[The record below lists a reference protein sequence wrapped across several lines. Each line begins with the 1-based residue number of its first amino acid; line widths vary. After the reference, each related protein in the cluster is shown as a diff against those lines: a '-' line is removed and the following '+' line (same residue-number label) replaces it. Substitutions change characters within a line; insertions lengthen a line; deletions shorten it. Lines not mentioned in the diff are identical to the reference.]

1 MAVRRQRNIYNPKD
15 VEPFKLSRSKI
26 EDFIKCPRCFY
37 IDRRLGIGQPSMYP
51 LNLNIAVDTL
61 LKKEFDWYRERG
73 EAHPIMI
80 EHDVQA
86 VPFQHD
92 DLDEWRENFKGI
104 QHHHAPTNFVLTG
117 AVDDI
122 WVDPDGNLIV
132 VDYKATSKTTD
143 VGIDADWQHSY
154 KRQMEFYQWLLRRRG
169 FPVSNQGYFVY
180 ANGRTDRRA
189 FDNKLEFDLTLHG
202 YDGDDRWVEDALVAI
217 RKCLHGKLP
226 APTEHCEYCQYREAT
241 KEREKSF

>member
-1 MAVRRQRNIYNPKD
+1 MAVRRQRNIYNPND

-26 EDFIKCPRCFY
+26 EDFVKCPRCFY
-37 IDRRLGIGQPSMYP
+37 IDRRLGIGQPSSYP
-51 LNLNIAVDTL
+51 LNLNTAVDTL

-73 EAHPIMI
+73 EAHPIMQ
-80 EHDVQA
+80 EHGVHA

-104 QHHHAPTNFVLTG
+104 QHHHKPTNFVLTG

-132 VDYKATSKTTD
+132 VDYKATSKTTG

-154 KRQMEFYQWLLRRRG
+154 KRQMEFYQWLLRRSG
-169 FPVSNQGYFVY
+169 FLVSPRGYFVY

-202 YDGDDRWVEDALVAI
+202 YDGDDSWVEGTLLDI
-217 RKCLHGKLP
+217 RKCLHGALP
-226 APTEHCEYCQYREAT
+226 APTEHCEYCQYREET
-241 KEREKSF
+241 PPHH